1 MCNRKIIFGQ
11 LLQNKV
17 KFLGNIRLNFIQ
29 KIHMAKLRK
38 IDSIEN
44 GLAEVIKILSED
56 EIEEAIGKSVSYLR
70 KCSDPDQPQQ
80 IDHNDS
86 LKLDLACIKKK
97 KAPPLLNSHEYMISR
112 NSDLSNIKS
121 EDDLDSILVKFAV
134 LHGKLV
140 ETIISSQDPKS
151 DKGEEISSG
160 EKKEIFESI
169 KLIEDKIMK
178 IKLTIDKKN

>member
-1 MCNRKIIFGQ
+1 
-11 LLQNKV
+11 
-17 KFLGNIRLNFIQ
+17 
-29 KIHMAKLRK
+29 MAKIRK

-44 GLAEVIKILSED
+44 GLSEVIKILSED
-56 EIEEAIGKSVSYLR
+56 EVEEAIGKSVSFLR

-112 NSDLSNIKS
+112 NSDLSDIKS
-121 EDDLDSILVKFAV
+121 HDDMDSILVKFTV
-134 LHGKLV
+134 IHGKLV
-140 ETIISSQDPKS
+140 ETIIAAQDPES
-151 DKGEEISSG
+151 DKGEEISSI

-169 KLIEDKIMK
+169 KLIEDKILK

>member
-1 MCNRKIIFGQ
+1 
-11 LLQNKV
+11 
-17 KFLGNIRLNFIQ
+17 
-29 KIHMAKLRK
+29 MAKIRK

-44 GLAEVIKILSED
+44 GLSEVIKILSED
-56 EIEEAIGKSVSYLR
+56 EVEEAIGKSVSFLR

-97 KAPPLLNSHEYMISR
+97 KAPPLLNSHQYMISR
-112 NSDLSNIKS
+112 NSDLSDIKS
-121 EDDLDSILVKFAV
+121 HDDMDSILVKFTV

-140 ETIISSQDPKS
+140 ETIIAAQDPES
-151 DKGEEISSG
+151 DKGEEISSI

-169 KLIEDKIMK
+169 KLIEDKILK